1 MNCVKSFDKI
11 VGRLLKK
18 YLKLHKYFA
27 FKKENLKVG
36 KYRFKN
42 TKIFCD
48 DLMKNVNSYSSIV
61 KER

>member
-1 MNCVKSFDKI
+1 MLVMNCVKSFDKI

-42 TKIFCD
+42 T
-48 DLMKNVNSYSSIV
+48 NVNSYSSIV